1 MKSIKL
7 LVSLAFMLMLVSCQP
22 VSEPEVATPAEPVA
36 QRMSAVP
43 PQCSLTMGFDAW
55 EPYQYMT
62 VGNTVTGLD
71 VELVRAVTAEMQ
83 CELNIVQGSWV
94 ELLGLLREGKIDF
107 VLGAS
112 VTEDR
117 QTFAYFSEP
126 YRQEQ
131 FSLYVRAADVELPI
145 ASIQEFINAGHKL
158 GIVNEYY
165 YGDEIAELYASTEFR
180 PQFVGAIISEM
191 NMARLL
197 DEEIDGLL
205 EDSFV
210 AASILRRKGL
220 DELIKPHQVTLG
232 NNDVYVMFSKVSV
245 EEQLVA
251 EFNRGLAAIKQNGL
265 YQQIVQRYQD

>member
-1 MKSIKL
+1 MRSIKL
-7 LVSLAFMLMLVSCQP
+7 LLWLAVLSIVVSCEPASAPDSAVP
-22 VSEPEVATPAEPVA
+22 VEPAA

-71 VELVRAVTAEMQ
+71 VELVRAVAANMQ

-94 ELLGLLREGKIDF
+94 ELLGLLKEGKIDF

-117 QTFAYFSEP
+117 QSFAYFSEP

-131 FSLYVRAADVELPI
+131 FALYVRADDAGLAVTDI
-145 ASIQEFINAGHKL
+145 KSFASAGHKL

-165 YGDEIAELYASTEFR
+165 YGDEIAELYASTQFR

-197 DEEIDGLL
+197 DEEIDGFL

-210 AASILRRKGL
+210 ATSILRRKGL
-220 DELIKPHQVTLG
+220 DGLIKPHQITLG
-232 NNDVYVMFSKVSV
+232 NNDVFVMFSKATV
-245 EEQLVA
+245 EEQLVE
-251 EFNRGLAAIKQNGL
+251 EFNRGLATIKSNGL

>member
-7 LVSLAFMLMLVSCQP
+7 LVSLAVLLMVISCQP
-22 VSEPEVATPAEPVA
+22 VSEPEVATPAEPPE

-55 EPYQYMT
+55 EPYQYVT

-71 VELVRAVTAEMQ
+71 VELVKAVAAEMQ
-83 CELNIVQGSWV
+83 CELDIVQGSWV
-94 ELLGLLREGKIDF
+94 ELLGLLRDGKIDF

-112 VTEDR
+112 ITEDR
-117 QTFAYFSEP
+117 QAFAYFSEP

-131 FSLYVRAADVELPI
+131 FSLFVRADNVDMPVSTIL
-145 ASIQEFINAGHKL
+145 EFINAGHKL

-165 YGDEIAELYASTEFR
+165 YGDEIAELYASAEFQ

-220 DELIKPHQVTLG
+220 DQLIKPHQITLG
-232 NNDVYVMFSKVSV
+232 NNDVYVMFSKASV
-245 EEQLVA
+245 EEDVVA
-251 EFNRGLAAIKQNGL
+251 EFNRGLATIRQNGL
-265 YQQIVQRYQD
+265 YQQIMQRYQE